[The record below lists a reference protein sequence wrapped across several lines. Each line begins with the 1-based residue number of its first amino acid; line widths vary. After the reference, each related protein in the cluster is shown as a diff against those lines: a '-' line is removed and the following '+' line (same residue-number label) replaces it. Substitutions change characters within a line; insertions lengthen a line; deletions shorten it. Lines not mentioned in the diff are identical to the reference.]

1 MPCPGIVRAGRKE
14 TMKMLSIRIHLW
26 HNEKTEYGIATHETK
41 QFIKFGTAT
50 DIHKYLRG
58 IADNA
63 DTVKINSTVSAIC
76 VNTDDR
82 HIFQVC
88 GYSASRGMYS
98 TVL

>member
-1 MPCPGIVRAGRKE
+1 
-14 TMKMLSIRIHLW
+14 MKMLSIRIHIW

-50 DIHKYLRG
+50 DIRKYLCG
-58 IADNA
+58 IADNV
-63 DTVKINSTVSAIC
+63 DTVKINGTVSAIC

-88 GYSASRGMYS
+88 GYSESKGMYS